1 MSEQQLIYHCAP
13 TLAGIKTGNLFS
25 IPCRDK
31 AELVEGIRRLNRRL
45 APKGVRIVPMRYSE
59 RWALL
64 YVYRPQA
71 LSEDL
76 SDAEVCALMRE
87 AGYEGCSP
95 NRCVCELSRRL
106 KQREEFPHEI
116 GLFLSYPAE
125 DVRGFIEH
133 RGNNYKCSGCWKV
146 YGDPDKAKKTFD
158 SYKLCTACC
167 YARWEEGTSLESL
180 TVAGS

>member
-25 IPCRDK
+25 VPCQNK
-31 AELVEGIRRLNRRL
+31 AELNEGIRRLNRRL
-45 APKGVRIVPMRYSE
+45 AKKGVRIVPMRYSE

-64 YVYRPQA
+64 YVYRPRA

-76 SDAEVCALMRE
+76 SDAEVCKLMQD
-87 AGYEGCSP
+87 AGYGECTP

-116 GLFLSYPAE
+116 GLFLSYPLE
-125 DVRGFIEH
+125 DVKGFIEH

-146 YGDPDKAKKTFD
+146 YGDPDQAQKTFAT
-158 SYKLCTACC
+158 YKHCTACC
-167 YARWEEGTSLESL
+167 CARWEEGTSLESL
-180 TVAGS
+180 TAAG